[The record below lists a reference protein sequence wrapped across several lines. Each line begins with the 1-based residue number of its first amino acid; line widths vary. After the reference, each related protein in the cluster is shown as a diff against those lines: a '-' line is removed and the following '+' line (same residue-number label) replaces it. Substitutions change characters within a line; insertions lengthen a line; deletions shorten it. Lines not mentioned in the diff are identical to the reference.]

1 MSDSFAG
8 KTCPLQNGRQAAPM
22 RPFPFVQ
29 RKPATSDGRNG
40 GPNCQL
46 SSGRGEGPSIESVPL
61 WSVVVKHLKK
71 EQFWPFF
78 GCCTLIHR
86 LTQADISC
94 TTTARLFFF
103 VRWSFRRRTK
113 RGPRMVTSHTF
124 FLYKNNFGRQQVQLL
139 ARCGFWKM
147 LLGVCIEVTPL
158 SSCPLP
164 FIRRIFFSHAAFQGS
179 ITSIMPRHLVLSPDG
194 VQNAIK
200 TSAIHWR
207 RLPFEIEWR
216 EKCVLA
222 VQWMSVHEM
231 LLIQGI
237 SPYKLANPTLTY
249 MRPIMSN

>member
-1 MSDSFAG
+1 
-8 KTCPLQNGRQAAPM
+8 M

-61 WSVVVKHLKK
+61 WSVVVKHWKK

-94 TTTARLFFF
+94 TTTTRLFFF
-103 VRWSFRRRTK
+103 VWWSFRRRTK

-158 SSCPLP
+158 FLPPSIHTSHFLFACCFSGINNLNHAETSCT
-164 FIRRIFFSHAAFQGS
+164 F
-179 ITSIMPRHLVLSPDG
+179 PR
-194 VQNAIK
+194 
-200 TSAIHWR
+200 WR
-207 RLPFEIEWR
+207 A
-216 EKCVLA
+216 KC
-222 VQWMSVHEM
+222 H
-231 LLIQGI
+231 
-237 SPYKLANPTLTY
+237 
-249 MRPIMSN
+249 